1 MSFREKSRNLNKMK
15 RIIYI
20 LAFCAALSTAC
31 TKFLDIKPYGKVIPK
46 TAEDFSSLLHSTL
59 EDIDFGE
66 EVILGNILSV
76 ADLECY
82 ADNLEAN
89 LSLNESMSSYLPLY
103 IGDDLSNKQNLY
115 SNLYDAIKDC
125 NIIMDNIEEKET
137 RLAKDVLGTAYA
149 IRGICYYNLLRNFCE
164 PPVGNMQGLGVPLVI
179 KFDMEDKPLRSTIA
193 QTIAQVESD
202 MLSAISYQIEDPIF
216 RFNTD
221 IMEGYLARLYFWVGD
236 WVKAADYARK
246 VLAKY
251 PLLNGTAYTEMLASE
266 TTPKGNMIIKSG
278 RLTDSNMS
286 LQYSGAKSNLASR
299 PVSKRFVDIFIE
311 KEADIRY
318 MLSFNKKRIYQK
330 NLFACMRSAE
340 MQLILAE
347 SLYHSESKEDA
358 LSALNEFRRN
368 RIDGVVD
375 YTMESLP
382 PVNPDEYIKVDV
394 YGRSLTPLLNAI
406 LNERRKEL
414 FMEGDR
420 WYELKRNGRPEFW
433 AARQGRKYTT
443 MKFMYT
449 FPLPVG
455 DVELVDGLIQNPGYD
470 KVR

>member
-1 MSFREKSRNLNKMK
+1 MNMK
-15 RIIYI
+15 KISYI
-20 LAFCAALSTAC
+20 LVVCTVLLSSC

-46 TAEDFSSLLHSTL
+46 TAEEFSSMLHSTL
-59 EDIDFGE
+59 EDIDYGE
-66 EVILGNILSV
+66 ETILGNVLSI

-89 LSLNESMSSYLPLY
+89 ISLSESSSYLPLY
-103 IGDDLSNKQNLY
+103 IGDDLSGKQNRY

-125 NIIMDNIEEKET
+125 NIIMDNIDEKES

-149 IRGICYYNLLRNFCE
+149 IRGICYYNLLRDFCE

-179 KFDMEDKPLRSTIA
+179 KFDMEGKPLRSTIENTFKRA
-193 QTIAQVESD
+193 EAD
-202 MLSAISYQIEDPIF
+202 MLSAISYQIEDPMY

-236 WVKAADYARK
+236 WTKAADYAAK
-246 VLAKY
+246 VLVKY
-251 PLLNGTAYTEMLASE
+251 PLLSGTAYLDMLASE
-266 TTPKGNMIIKSG
+266 TTPKGNILIKSG
-278 RLTDSNMS
+278 LLTDSSTSM
-286 LQYSGAKSNLASR
+286 QYSSAKSNMKSR

-311 KEADIRY
+311 KDADIRY
-318 MLSFNKKRIYQK
+318 ELSFNKKRIFQK
-330 NLFACMRSAE
+330 NVFACMRSAE

-347 SLYHSESKEDA
+347 SLYHGGDQTGALKE
-358 LSALNEFRRN
+358 LNELRSL
-368 RIDGVVD
+368 RIEGVED
-375 YTMESLP
+375 YTMQTLP
-382 PVNPDEYIKVDV
+382 AVNPDEYIKVDV
-394 YGRSLTPLLNAI
+394 YGNPITPLLNAI

-433 AARQGRKYTT
+433 AAKQGRKYTT

-449 FPLPVG
+449 FPLPIG
-455 DVELVDGLIQNPGYD
+455 DIELVDGLVQNPGYD
-470 KVR
+470 KIK